1 MTGGM
6 LHQPAD
12 PCRTCKG
19 TGVLSEPL
27 EERFGGYIDGP
38 APAARLWLVRV
49 SGCSGLDAAAEKSGY
64 LFSERFKIRERE
76 AVREMA
82 DGLLVEHI
90 ARLRRQIVMAGEAG
104 RDFLDTLTRDRHEMA
119 TKELAW
125 RNRAGDKGADRVK
138 ADIAWRDRVDRVRSS
153 VDLAMLIAYEN
164 DKAATAG
171 PGKWKCCCPFHND
184 TTPSLNIDTVKGVW
198 ICHGCQVGGDAFTYV
213 ELRYGLDFAD
223 AVRHLENRL

>member
-6 LHQPAD
+6 LHQATDTCP
-12 PCRTCKG
+12 TCKG

-38 APAARLWLVRV
+38 APAANLWLVRV
-49 SGCSGLDAAAEKSGY
+49 SGCSGLDPATEKSGY

-76 AVREMA
+76 SIREMP

-90 ARLRRQIVMAGEAG
+90 SRLRRQIVMAGEAG
-104 RDFLDTLTRDRHEMA
+104 LDFLDGLTRDRHEMA

-164 DKAATAG
+164 DKAAPSG
-171 PGKWKCCCPFHND
+171 VGKWKCCCPFHADSN
-184 TTPSLNIDTVKGVW
+184 PSLNIDTVKGVW
-198 ICHGCQVGGDAFTYV
+198 ICRGCNVGGDAFTYV
-213 ELRYGLDFAD
+213 ELRYGLDFAG
-223 AVRHLENRL
+223 AVRHLESRL